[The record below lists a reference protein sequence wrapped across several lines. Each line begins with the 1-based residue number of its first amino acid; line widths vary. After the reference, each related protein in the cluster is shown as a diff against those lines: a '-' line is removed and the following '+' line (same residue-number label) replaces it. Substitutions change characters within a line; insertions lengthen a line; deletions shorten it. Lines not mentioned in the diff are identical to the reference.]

1 MANKPN
7 NTDKQRTWFKLDNAA
22 KIFPGQ
28 NSAKWSN
35 IFRLSVTLDE
45 KIDPVLLEKAL
56 EQTIVRFP
64 FFDVRMRRGLFW
76 YYLEKNKHTAPP
88 VLPDIKNP
96 CYRVRWH
103 ENKGFLFRVYYYE
116 NKISVD
122 FFHSL
127 TDGFGSSRFVCT
139 LAAQYLRLTGVDI
152 PTGAAVLDIN
162 EAASH
167 AEMEDAFCRHG
178 TSKGKP
184 RKRGRFVYHAKGTKM
199 PAHTLNITTGFLSVQ
214 DVVDKAK
221 EYGATLTEFMA
232 AMLLDV
238 LYHKQL
244 HENRI
249 QKEIS
254 VQVPVNLR
262 SAFPS
267 ETLRNFTMCYDVRI
281 DPRLG
286 EYSFEEILRQVSLYL
301 RYINTPKELNAM
313 MTANLKLERNW
324 LLRAMPLGIK
334 KIGIAL
340 SFIFTGERRTSIL
353 FTNLGIVDVPG
364 EMRKHI
370 QKFILMPG
378 PGKING
384 TRIGAVSFMG
394 TLALTFANIYRES
407 NIEREFFTRF
417 IKMGIPVKIESNKD

>member
-1 MANKPN
+1 MANNAK
-7 NTDKQRTWFKLDNAA
+7 NTDKQRAWFKLDNAA

-45 KIDPVLLEKAL
+45 KIDPDLLEKAL

-127 TDGFGSSRFVCT
+127 TDGFGSSRFVST
-139 LAAQYLRLTGVDI
+139 LAAAYLRLTGVDI
-152 PTGAAVLDIN
+152 PVGAAVLDVCHT
-162 EAASH
+162 ASD
-167 AEMEDAFCRHG
+167 AEMEDAFRRYG

-184 RKRGRFVYHAKGTKM
+184 RRREGYVYHAKGTKM
-199 PAHTLNITTGFLSVQ
+199 PAHMLNITTGFLSVQ
-214 DVVDKAK
+214 AVAEKAK
-221 EYGATLTEFMA
+221 QQGVTVTELIA
-232 AMLLDV
+232 AVLLDV
-238 LYHKQL
+238 LYHKQQG
-244 HENRI
+244 ENR
-249 QKEIS
+249 KHKAIS
-254 VQVPVNLR
+254 VQIPVNLR
-262 SAFPS
+262 KAFPC

-301 RYINTPKELNAM
+301 RFINTPKELNAM
-313 MTANLKLERNW
+313 MTANLKLEKNW
-324 LLRAMPLGIK
+324 LLRAMPLMIK
-334 KIGIAL
+334 KFGIAI

-353 FTNLGIVDVPG
+353 FTNLGIVDIPV
-364 EMRKHI
+364 EMCKHT
-370 QKFILMPG
+370 QRFIFMPG
-378 PGKING
+378 PGKLNG
-384 TRIGAVSFMG
+384 TRIGAVSYMD
-394 TLALTFANIYRES
+394 TMALTFANIYKES
-407 NIEREFFTRF
+407 DIEREFFTHLV
-417 IKMGIPVKIESNKD
+417 KMGIPVKIESNRD

>member
-1 MANKPN
+1 MANKMN
-7 NTDKQRTWFKLDNAA
+7 NPDKQKTWFKLDNAA

-35 IFRLSVTLDE
+35 IFRLSVTLDK
-45 KIDPVLLEKAL
+45 KIDPELLEKAL

-64 FFDVRMRRGLFW
+64 FFDVRMRRGFFW
-76 YYLEKNKHTAPP
+76 YYFEKNKHTAPP

-116 NKISVD
+116 NRISVD

-139 LAAQYLRLTGVDI
+139 LAAEYLRLTGVDI
-152 PTGAAVLDIN
+152 PPGAGVLDIKQD
-162 EAASH
+162 ASD
-167 AEMEDAFCRHG
+167 AEMEDAFLRYG

-184 RKRGRFVYHAKGTKM
+184 GRRGSFVYHAKGTKM
-199 PAHTLNITTGFLSVQ
+199 PAHTLNITTGFLPVNE
-214 DVVDKAK
+214 VAAKAK
-221 EYGATLTEFMA
+221 SFGVTLTELLA
-232 AMLLDV
+232 AVLLDV

-244 HENRI
+244 NENRK
-249 QKEIS
+249 QKQIS

-262 SAFPS
+262 KAFPS

-286 EYSFEEILRQVSLYL
+286 EYTFEEILRQVSLYL

-313 MTANLKLERNW
+313 MTANLKLENNW
-324 LLRAMPLGIK
+324 MLRAMPLMIK
-334 KIGIAL
+334 KVGIAL

-353 FTNLGIVDVPG
+353 FTNLGIIDVPV
-364 EMRKHI
+364 EMRKHTRR
-370 QKFILMPG
+370 FILMPG
-378 PGKING
+378 PGKLNG
-384 TRIGAVSFMG
+384 TRVGAVSYMN
-394 TLALTFANIYRES
+394 TMALTFANIYRES
-407 NIEREFFTRF
+407 DIEREFFTRLV
-417 IKMGIPVKIESNKD
+417 KMGIPVKIESNRD